1 MELMH
6 RNLENHFTK
15 TKHIHPEYAVKPIIP
30 EDLDAHD
37 YSERINNVIRVFTFE
52 GDGRNMQLRT

>member
-6 RNLENHFTK
+6 RNLENHFRK
-15 TKHIHPEYAVKPIIP
+15 TKLIHPEYAVKPIIQ
-30 EDLDAHD
+30 EDLDAPD